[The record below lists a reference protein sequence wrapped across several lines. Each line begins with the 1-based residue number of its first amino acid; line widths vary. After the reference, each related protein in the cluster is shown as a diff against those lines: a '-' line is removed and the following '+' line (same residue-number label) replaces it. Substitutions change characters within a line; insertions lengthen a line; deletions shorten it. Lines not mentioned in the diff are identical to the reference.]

1 MVDATQLLTY
11 TFASGIDGDMSHES
25 ETYNVDPHAYAL
37 SFVTRQGMAG
47 EVTVE
52 ASPWVGRGDVE
63 WIDWVYAGVWRNVS
77 DEPYRVTLTAEFT
90 ELG

>member
-1 MVDATQLLTY
+1 MRATRIQTF
-11 TFASGIDGDMSHES
+11 TFAKAIDGDMSHEG
-25 ETYNVDPHAYAL
+25 ETCNVDPHAYGL

-52 ASPWVGRGDVE
+52 ASRWVGRGGAE
-63 WIDWVYAGVWRNVS
+63 YIDWVYAGVWRSVD

-90 ELG
+90 ELA